1 MEEKILVEGRFNKSS
16 IFWMNFLPS
25 FGIIVVCS
33 FVIALIL
40 QSSMSL
46 LFIVAGLGSS
56 IGAAYSATKN
66 NVFYLSDKRFY
77 YQKAKI
83 VKEAALEE
91 VVSYTIGNGSVVI
104 QTQIEKIT
112 VKYLENVSEFTNA
125 WKSMNAERT
134 QKESASSMNQAANYG
149 SADELKKFKELLDS
163 GIISQEEFDAKK
175 KQLLGL

>member
-1 MEEKILVEGRFNKSS
+1 MDEKILVEGRFNKGS

-25 FGIIVVCS
+25 FGLIVAIA
-33 FVIALIL
+33 FVVALIF

-56 IGAAYSATKN
+56 LGGSYSATKN

-83 VKEAALEE
+83 VKEAALDE
-91 VVSYTIGNGSVVI
+91 VVAYTIKNGSVEI
-104 QTQIEKIT
+104 QTQIEKFT
-112 VKYLENVSEFTNA
+112 VKYLENVSDFTAA
-125 WKSMNAERT
+125 WKSMNTEKQ
-134 QKESASSMNQAANYG
+134 QKEPSSPTNQIANY
-149 SADELKKFKELLDS
+149 SNADELKKFKELLDC

>member
-1 MEEKILVEGRFNKSS
+1 MEEKIIVKGRFNKNS

-25 FGIIVVCS
+25 FGMIAAIA
-33 FVIALIL
+33 FVMGLIL
-40 QSSMSL
+40 KSSMSL

-56 IGAAYSATKN
+56 IGASYSATKN

-77 YQKAKI
+77 YQKAKT
-83 VKEAALEE
+83 VKEAVLED
-91 VVSYTIGNGSVVI
+91 VVSYSIVNGSVVI

-112 VKYLENVSEFTNA
+112 VKYLENVNEFTNV
-125 WKSMNAERT
+125 WKNMNMEKK
-134 QKESASSMNQAANYG
+134 QKESTAGTYQATNYG

>member
-1 MEEKILVEGRFNKSS
+1 MDEKILVEGRFNKNS

-25 FGIIVVCS
+25 FGMIAAIAFVV
-33 FVIALIL
+33 ALIL

-56 IGAAYSATKN
+56 IGGSYAATKN

-91 VVSYTIGNGSVVI
+91 VVAYTIKNGSVEI
-104 QTQIEKIT
+104 QTQIEKFT
-112 VKYLENVSEFTNA
+112 VKYLENISEFTAA
-125 WKSMNAERT
+125 WKNLNMEKT
-134 QKESASSMNQAANYG
+134 QKESASATNQAANYG

-163 GIISQEEFDAKK
+163 GVITQEEFDAKK

>member
-1 MEEKILVEGRFNKSS
+1 MEEKILVEGRFNKNS

-25 FGIIVVCS
+25 FGIIAVIA
-33 FVIALIL
+33 FVAALIL

-56 IGAAYSATKN
+56 IGGAYSATKN

-77 YQKAKI
+77 YQKAKV

-91 VVSYTIGNGSVVI
+91 VVAYTIKNGSVEI
-104 QTQIEKIT
+104 QTNIEKFT
-112 VKYLENVSEFTNA
+112 VKYLENISEFTAA
-125 WKSMNAERT
+125 WKSMNT
-134 QKESASSMNQAANYG
+134 GKQQKEPASLTNQTANY
-149 SADELKKFKELLDS
+149 SNADELKKFKELLDS
-163 GIISQEEFDAKK
+163 GVISQEEFDAKK

>member
-1 MEEKILVEGRFNKSS
+1 MEEKILVEGRFNKNS

-25 FGIIVVCS
+25 FGIIAVIA
-33 FVIALIL
+33 FVAALIL

-56 IGAAYSATKN
+56 IGGAYSATKN

-77 YQKAKI
+77 YQKAKV

-91 VVSYTIGNGSVVI
+91 VVAYTIKNGSVEV
-104 QTQIEKIT
+104 QTNIEKFT
-112 VKYLENVSEFTNA
+112 VKHLENISEFTAA
-125 WKSMNAERT
+125 WKSMNTEKQ
-134 QKESASSMNQAANYG
+134 QKEPASLTNQTANY
-149 SADELKKFKELLDS
+149 SNADELKKFKELLDS
-163 GIISQEEFDAKK
+163 GVISQEEFDAKK

>member
-1 MEEKILVEGRFNKSS
+1 MEEKILVEGRFNKNS

-25 FGIIVVCS
+25 FGMIAVIAFVV
-33 FVIALIL
+33 ALIL

-56 IGAAYSATKN
+56 LGGAYSATKN

-77 YQKAKI
+77 YKKAKI
-83 VKEAALEE
+83 VKEAALDE
-91 VVSYTIGNGSVVI
+91 VVAYTIKNGSVEI
-104 QTQIEKIT
+104 QTKIEKFT
-112 VKYLENVSEFTNA
+112 VKYLENVSEFTNV
-125 WKSMNAERT
+125 WKSLNSEKT
-134 QKESASSMNQAANYG
+134 QKESAAANQTATYG

>member
-25 FGIIVVCS
+25 FGLILAIAFVV
-33 FVIALIL
+33 ALIF

-46 LFIVAGLGSS
+46 LFVVAGLGSS
-56 IGAAYSATKN
+56 IGGAYSATKN

-77 YQKAKI
+77 YQKAKTL
-83 VKEAALEE
+83 KEAALDE
-91 VVSYTIGNGSVVI
+91 VVACTIKNGSVEI
-104 QTQIEKIT
+104 QTQIEKFT
-112 VKYLENVSEFTNA
+112 VKYLENIGEFTAA
-125 WKSMNAERT
+125 WKNLNMEKT
-134 QKESASSMNQAANYG
+134 QKGSAGATNQTANYG

>member
-25 FGIIVVCS
+25 FGMIAAIAFVV
-33 FVIALIL
+33 ALIL

-56 IGAAYSATKN
+56 IGGSYAATKN

-91 VVSYTIGNGSVVI
+91 VVAYTIKNGSVEI
-104 QTQIEKIT
+104 QTQIEKFT
-112 VKYLENVSEFTNA
+112 VKYLENISEFTAA
-125 WKSMNAERT
+125 WKT
-134 QKESASSMNQAANYG
+134 
-149 SADELKKFKELLDS
+149 
-163 GIISQEEFDAKK
+163 
-175 KQLLGL
+175 